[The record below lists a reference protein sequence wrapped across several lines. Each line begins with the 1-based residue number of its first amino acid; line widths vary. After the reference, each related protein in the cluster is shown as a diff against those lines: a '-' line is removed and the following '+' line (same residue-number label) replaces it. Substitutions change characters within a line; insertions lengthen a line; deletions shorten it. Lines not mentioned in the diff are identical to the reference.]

1 MELNYITIQGWMISK
16 LNLSGNNLLTY
27 ALIFGFTQDGESEFS
42 GSINYVCKWLNCSR
56 PTASKS
62 LSELTQSG
70 LLIKSSIVV
79 NNVTFNRYK
88 IDLLVVKNLYGGSK
102 ESLRGGSKESLH
114 NNNNIDINKDINKNN
129 ILPKNKFSEDV
140 YKVFEHTVLLFKEE
154 YRPSTES
161 QKNNWLDCIDKLN
174 RIDGMEYREIY
185 KMVKWGLEHNFWNK
199 NFYTILK
206 LRKKNS
212 EGISFLNVFK
222 SQMEFETKQVKTGS
236 ISTEEMIKKMAK

>member
-88 IDLLVVKNLYGGSK
+88 IDLLVVKKLYGGSK
-102 ESLRGGSKESLH
+102 ESLQGGSKESLH
-114 NNNNIDINKDINKNN
+114 NNNNIDINKDSISFKER
-129 ILPKNKFSEDV
+129 KNKFLSWFNSQIKINLNREGKFRTLSKQTENNLK
-140 YKVFEHTVLLFKEE
+140 KVLEIN
-154 YRPSTES
+154 YSSTELTKAFKNMCKNEWVIENN
-161 QKNNWLDCIDKLN
+161 QATPDHFLRIGNLEKYINQEEKNNNIYTPQLPLN
-174 RIDGMEYREIY
+174 
-185 KMVKWGLEHNFWNK
+185 
-199 NFYTILK
+199 
-206 LRKKNS
+206 
-212 EGISFLNVFK
+212 
-222 SQMEFETKQVKTGS
+222 
-236 ISTEEMIKKMAK
+236 

>member
-70 LLIKSSIVV
+70 LLIKTSIVV

-88 IDLLVVKNLYGGSK
+88 IDLLVVKKLYGGSK
-102 ESLRGGSKESLH
+102 ESLQGGSKESLH
-114 NNNNIDINKDINKNN
+114 NNNNIDINKDTLSFKER
-129 ILPKNKFSEDV
+129 KNKFLAWFNSQIKINLNREGKFRTLSKQTENNLK
-140 YKVFEHTVLLFKEE
+140 KVLEINYSSIELTKAFKNMCKNEWVIENNQVTPDHFLRISNLEKYINQEE
-154 YRPSTES
+154 
-161 QKNNWLDCIDKLN
+161 KNNNIYTPQLPLN
-174 RIDGMEYREIY
+174 
-185 KMVKWGLEHNFWNK
+185 
-199 NFYTILK
+199 
-206 LRKKNS
+206 
-212 EGISFLNVFK
+212 
-222 SQMEFETKQVKTGS
+222 
-236 ISTEEMIKKMAK
+236 